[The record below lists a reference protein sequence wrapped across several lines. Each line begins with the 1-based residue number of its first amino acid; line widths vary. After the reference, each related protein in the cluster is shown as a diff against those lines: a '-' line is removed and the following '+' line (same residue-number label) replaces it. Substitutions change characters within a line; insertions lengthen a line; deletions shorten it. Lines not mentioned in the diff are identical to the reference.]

1 MRLKPVSGNFGG
13 ARSLK
18 AAFCSAFG
26 ISLLFHAAA
35 FGSAW
40 HALRN
45 RSSAAVHAPPRD
57 VWVGTTV
64 SVDTDLVGVS
74 VPAKPESQDTQE
86 PIASRGP
93 KAELTAPLTAKI
105 VKPKPRA
112 APLGDETTG
121 KPQALAASEVA
132 QPKVVKENTL
142 VQASKPRSAASVD
155 LKRAMLDSSSQ
166 KEASAGAFGAVGV
179 DLFRE
184 RRLPRA
190 LTRAMP
196 QAISGESKWWA
207 HPVGTLGRV
216 HFEVLLDDEGK
227 IQELRITEESSHAM
241 LARVLRRAGRILSIN
256 RFAFSEGTTP
266 NAWQRFELRLDC
278 EQVTPASDDTG
289 EAGDTF
295 SMGYEAPTA
304 QEPGRAHIQDARGKR
319 MRATVRVLPAVRQS
333 GGAPAA
339 ESSND
344 SE

>member
-1 MRLKPVSGNFGG
+1 VRVKLACGSFCGVRTRN
-13 ARSLK
+13 

-26 ISLLFHAAA
+26 FSLLFHAAA
-35 FGSAW
+35 FGSVW
-40 HALRN
+40 HALRG
-45 RSSAAVHAPPRD
+45 RSAVAVLAAPRD

-64 SVDTDLVGVS
+64 SVDTDQVSVS
-74 VPAKPESQDTQE
+74 VPSKPDSLGTQE
-86 PIASRGP
+86 PAVSRGHE
-93 KAELTAPLTAKI
+93 AELKTAGAPKS
-105 VKPKPRA
+105 VKPKQRA

-121 KPQALAASEVA
+121 KPQAHEAPEVA
-132 QPKVVKENTL
+132 QSKEVKDSPL
-142 VQASKPRSAASVD
+142 ARAPMPSSAASVD
-155 LKRAMLDSSSQ
+155 LKRAMLESSSQ
-166 KEASAGAFGAVGV
+166 KEASSGAFGAAGV

-216 HFEVLLDDEGK
+216 NFEVLLDEDGK
-227 IQELRITEESSHAM
+227 IQELRIPDESSHAI
-241 LARVLRRAGRILSIN
+241 LARVVRRVGRILSIN
-256 RFAFSEGTTP
+256 RFAFSDGTTA

-278 EQVTPASDDTG
+278 EQVTPTSDDTG

-295 SMGYEAPTA
+295 SMGYEAPTP

-319 MRATVRVLPAVRQS
+319 MRATVRVLPAVRQKS
-333 GGAPAA
+333 GAPAA
-339 ESSND
+339 ESSNN